1 MKGINPLRHAEESED
16 HSDDWIALVQRYLIP
31 GMLVLAILIVTAIQF
46 SNSGGIDGSG
56 GSNQSIFY
64 DMGKTIFSL
73 K

>member
-1 MKGINPLRHAEESED
+1 MKGVNPLRYTGESED
-16 HSDDWIALVQRYLIP
+16 HSDDWIALVQKYLIP

-46 SNSGGIDGSG
+46 SNSGGIDGSE

-64 DMGKTIFSL
+64 DMGKTLFSL